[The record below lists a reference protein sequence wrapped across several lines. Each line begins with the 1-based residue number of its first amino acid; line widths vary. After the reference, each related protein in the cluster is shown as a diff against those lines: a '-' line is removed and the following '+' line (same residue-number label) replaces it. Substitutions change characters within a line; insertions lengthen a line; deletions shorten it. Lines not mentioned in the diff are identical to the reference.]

1 MKRSDA
7 FPVTAQPGE
16 WLAEPITI
24 HEVGPRDG
32 LQAESTLTSAEEKI
46 AFCTDLVNAGLKSI
60 EVASF
65 VRPDLVPQMADAEAV
80 VKGLPRTPGVKFTAL
95 VPNLRGLARALDAQ
109 IDAVGVF
116 ASATESFAQANM
128 NTSADN
134 SIKQAAEVVSEARSA
149 GVPSRAYLSM
159 CFGDP
164 WEGQVDRAA
173 VVARSADLLEAGA
186 EKVVISDTIG
196 VAHAAQVEVLLE
208 DLYEA
213 GFAPSNIAV
222 HFHDTYGQALANV
235 AAAIRTG
242 VREVDSSAGGLGRCP
257 FAPGAT
263 GNLATEDLLWFLQGA
278 GINTDIDLRK
288 VAEATD
294 WFDRKKGSTSASAVK
309 RALAA

>member
-24 HEVGPRDG
+24 HEVGARDG

-149 GVPSRAYLSM
+149 GVLSRAYLSM

-309 RALAA
+309 RALTA